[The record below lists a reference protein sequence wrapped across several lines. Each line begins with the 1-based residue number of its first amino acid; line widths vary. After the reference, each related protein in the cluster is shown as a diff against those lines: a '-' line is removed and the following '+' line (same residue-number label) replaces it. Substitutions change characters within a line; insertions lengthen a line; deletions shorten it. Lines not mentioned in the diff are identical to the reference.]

1 MWALAIL
8 REQVKKVGIP
18 GYLIPSI
25 QFRVRLMLN
34 IIRILIASL
43 IFVGQ
48 TSFLFADR
56 IKDLTSLAGIRS
68 NQLVGYGVVVG
79 LAGTGDGNTGIT
91 LQSVQSLVSRFGV
104 TSDIDGFNGDNAAAV
119 MLTADLPPFTK
130 PGQAIDVTV
139 STVGG
144 AASLKG
150 GTLLMSPLLG
160 ADGETYAIAQG
171 NIVVG
176 GLGVEGGD
184 NSSLTVNIP
193 TVGRIPRG
201 ASVER
206 LVPTEF
212 LSTDFVIL
220 NLHRGDFSTANNIAN
235 AVNDTLG
242 PGTAIPLDTNSIRVR
257 APADPTQKVSFVSI
271 LENIDVERG
280 TPPAKIIV
288 NSRTGTLV
296 ISGNVKVT
304 PAAVSHGT
312 LSVKV
317 SEDVNIEGG
326 DATAIGDGAQANAAA
341 AAAVPDTEI
350 VVEEDLAKAFL
361 FDSGVSLSDLVDA
374 INAVGA
380 TPSDLVAILE
390 ALREAGALNAELI
403 VI

>member
-1 MWALAIL
+1 MNHFFKTLL
-8 REQVKKVGIP
+8 
-18 GYLIPSI
+18 LII
-25 QFRVRLMLN
+25 F
-34 IIRILIASL
+34 
-43 IFVGQ
+43 IFVCQ
-48 TSFLFADR
+48 ANLVSADR

-79 LAGTGDGNTGIT
+79 LAGSGDGNTGIT
-91 LQSVQSLVSRFGV
+91 LQSMQSLVSRFGI
-104 TSDIDGFNGDNAAAV
+104 TSGLDGFNGDNAAAV
-119 MLTADLPPFTK
+119 MITADLPPFTK
-130 PGQAIDVTV
+130 PGQSIDVTV

-144 AASLKG
+144 ATSLKG

-171 NIVVG
+171 NVVVG

-220 NLHRGDFSTANNIAN
+220 NLHKGDFSTANNIAN
-235 AVNDTLG
+235 AVDSVFG
-242 PGTAIPLDTNSIRVR
+242 PGSAIPLDTNSIRVR
-257 APADPTQKVSFVSI
+257 APEDPTQKVAFVSV
-271 LENIDVERG
+271 LENIEVQRSE
-280 TPPAKIIV
+280 PAAKIIV

-296 ISGNVKVT
+296 ICGNVRVT

-317 SEDVNIEGG
+317 SEDMEIEGG
-326 DATAIGDGAQANAAA
+326 DATAIGDGAQANAEAT
-341 AAAVPDTEI
+341 AVPQTEI
-350 VVEEDLAKAFL
+350 EVKEDLAKAFL
-361 FDSGVSLSDLVDA
+361 FDAGVSLSDLVDA

>member
-1 MWALAIL
+1 MS
-8 REQVKKVGIP
+8 R
-18 GYLIPSI
+18 Y
-25 QFRVRLMLN
+25 
-34 IIRILIASL
+34 IRIITLITFALCSQSNL
-43 IFVGQ
+43 A
-48 TSFLFADR
+48 LADR

-79 LAGTGDGNTGIT
+79 LAGSGDGNTGIT
-91 LQSVQSLVSRFGV
+91 LQSMQSLVARFGI
-104 TSDIDGFNGDNAAAV
+104 TSGLDGFNGDNAAAV
-119 MLTADLPPFTK
+119 MITADLPPFTK
-130 PGQAIDVTV
+130 PGQSIDVTI

-144 AASLKG
+144 ATSLKG

-171 NIVVG
+171 NVVVG

-193 TVGRIPRG
+193 TVGRIPGG

-235 AVNDTLG
+235 AIDSVLG
-242 PGTAIPLDTNSIRVR
+242 VGTAIPLDTNSIRVR
-257 APADPTQKVSFVSI
+257 APEDPTQKVAFVSV
-271 LENIDVERG
+271 LENIEVQRSE
-280 TPPAKIIV
+280 PAAKIIV

-317 SEDVNIEGG
+317 SEDVEIEGG

-341 AAAVPDTEI
+341 AEIPQTEI
-350 VVEEDLAKAFL
+350 EVKEDLAKAFL
-361 FDSGVSLSDLVDA
+361 FDAGVSLSDLVDA

>member
-1 MWALAIL
+1 MNHFFKTLL
-8 REQVKKVGIP
+8 
-18 GYLIPSI
+18 LT
-25 QFRVRLMLN
+25 
-34 IIRILIASL
+34 
-43 IFVGQ
+43 IFTFVCQ
-48 TSFLFADR
+48 ANLVSADR

-79 LAGTGDGNTGIT
+79 LAGSGDGNTGIT
-91 LQSVQSLVSRFGV
+91 LQSMQSLVSRFGI
-104 TSDIDGFNGDNAAAV
+104 TSGLDGFNGDNAAAV
-119 MLTADLPPFTK
+119 MITADLPPFTK
-130 PGQAIDVTV
+130 PGQSIDVTV

-144 AASLKG
+144 ATSLKG

-171 NIVVG
+171 NVVVG

-220 NLHRGDFSTANNIAN
+220 NLHKGDFSTANNIAN
-235 AVNDTLG
+235 AVDSVFG
-242 PGTAIPLDTNSIRVR
+242 PGSAIPLDTNSIRVR
-257 APADPTQKVSFVSI
+257 APEDPTQKVAFVSV
-271 LENIDVERG
+271 LENIEVQRSE
-280 TPPAKIIV
+280 PAAKIIV

-296 ISGNVKVT
+296 ISGNVRVT

-317 SEDVNIEGG
+317 SEDMEIEGG
-326 DATAIGDGAQANAAA
+326 DATAIGDGAQANAEAT
-341 AAAVPDTEI
+341 AVPQTEI
-350 VVEEDLAKAFL
+350 EVKEDLAKAFL
-361 FDSGVSLSDLVDA
+361 FDAGVSLSDLVDA

>member
-1 MWALAIL
+1 MFSNGNLEIL
-8 REQVKKVGIP
+8 GQKKLTLNNGDEYIRVSGIVRPRDVSSDNVVQSDRIANADINYIGAGDTARTGKKVGTP
-18 GYLIPSI
+18 KCLIQSTPFKVSN
-25 QFRVRLMLN
+25 MLK
-34 IIRILIASL
+34 ILLSLVASV

-48 TSFLFADR
+48 ANLVLADR

-91 LQSVQSLVSRFGV
+91 LQSMQSLVSRFGV
-104 TSDIDGFNGDNAAAV
+104 TSDLDGFNGDNAAAV

-144 AASLKG
+144 ATSLKG

-184 NSSLTVNIP
+184 KSSLTVNIP

-212 LSTDFVIL
+212 LSTDFIIL

-242 PGTAIPLDTNSIRVR
+242 PGTATALDTNSVRIR
-257 APADPTQKVSFVSI
+257 APLDPTQKVSFVSI
-271 LENIDVERG
+271 LENIEVERAE
-280 TPPAKIIV
+280 PPAKIIV

-304 PAAVSHGT
+304 PQ
-312 LSVKV
+312 L
-317 SEDVNIEGG
+317 
-326 DATAIGDGAQANAAA
+326 
-341 AAAVPDTEI
+341 
-350 VVEEDLAKAFL
+350 FL
-361 FDSGVSLSDLVDA
+361 MVLYQ
-374 INAVGA
+374 
-380 TPSDLVAILE
+380 
-390 ALREAGALNAELI
+390 
-403 VI
+403 

>member
-1 MWALAIL
+1 MHRA
-8 REQVKKVGIP
+8 
-18 GYLIPSI
+18 
-25 QFRVRLMLN
+25 FRYTIFFFVSVVCHLN
-34 IIRILIASL
+34 FA
-43 IFVGQ
+43 
-48 TSFLFADR
+48 FADR

-79 LAGTGDGNTGIT
+79 LAGSGDGNTGIT
-91 LQSVQSLVSRFGV
+91 LQSMQSLVSRFGI
-104 TSDIDGFNGDNAAAV
+104 TSDISGFNGDNAAAV
-119 MLTADLPPFTK
+119 MITADLPPFTK

-144 AASLKG
+144 ATSLKG
-150 GTLLMSPLLG
+150 GTLLMAPLLG

-171 NIVVG
+171 NVVVG

-212 LSTDFVIL
+212 LSTDYVIL

-235 AVNDTLG
+235 AVNEMFG
-242 PGTAIPLDTNSIRVR
+242 EGSAIPLDTNSVRIR
-257 APADPTQKVSFVSI
+257 APQDPTQKVSFVSI
-271 LENIDVERG
+271 LENLEVERSE
-280 TPPAKIIV
+280 PAAKIIV

-317 SEDVNIEGG
+317 SEDMDVEGG
-326 DATAIGDGAQANAAA
+326 DAIAVGDGAQANAAA
-341 AAAVPDTEI
+341 AQIADTEI
-350 VVEEDLAKAFL
+350 EVTEDVAKAFL
-361 FDSGVSLSDLVDA
+361 FDAGVSLSDLVDA

>member
-1 MWALAIL
+1 MS
-8 REQVKKVGIP
+8 R
-18 GYLIPSI
+18 Y
-25 QFRVRLMLN
+25 
-34 IIRILIASL
+34 IRIIILITFALCSQSNL
-43 IFVGQ
+43 A
-48 TSFLFADR
+48 LADR

-79 LAGTGDGNTGIT
+79 LAGSGDGNTGIT
-91 LQSVQSLVSRFGV
+91 LQSMQSLVARFGI
-104 TSDIDGFNGDNAAAV
+104 TSGLDGFNGDNAAAV
-119 MLTADLPPFTK
+119 MITADLPPFTK
-130 PGQAIDVTV
+130 PGQSIDVTI

-144 AASLKG
+144 ATSLKG

-171 NIVVG
+171 NVVVG

-193 TVGRIPRG
+193 TVGRIPGG

-235 AVNDTLG
+235 AIDSVLG
-242 PGTAIPLDTNSIRVR
+242 VGTAIPLDTNSIRVR
-257 APADPTQKVSFVSI
+257 APEDPTQKVAFVSV
-271 LENIDVERG
+271 LENIEVQRSE
-280 TPPAKIIV
+280 PAAKIIV

-317 SEDVNIEGG
+317 SEDVEIEGG

-341 AAAVPDTEI
+341 AEIPQTEI
-350 VVEEDLAKAFL
+350 EVKEDLAKAFL
-361 FDSGVSLSDLVDA
+361 FDAGVSLSDLVDA

>member
-1 MWALAIL
+1 MMLMRLFAIISLTTLASA
-8 REQVKKVGIP
+8 V
-18 GYLIPSI
+18 S
-25 QFRVRLMLN
+25 
-34 IIRILIASL
+34 
-43 IFVGQ
+43 
-48 TSFLFADR
+48 ADR
-56 IKDLTSLAGIRS
+56 IKDLTSLAGVRS

-91 LQSVQSLVSRFGV
+91 LQSMQSLVSRFGV
-104 TSDIDGFNGDNAAAV
+104 TSDLGGFNGDNAAAV
-119 MLTADLPPFTK
+119 MITADLPPFTK
-130 PGQAIDVTV
+130 PGQTIDVTV

-171 NIVVG
+171 NVVVG
-176 GLGVEGGD
+176 GLGVEGAD

-193 TVGRIPRG
+193 TVGRIPKG

-212 LSTDFVIL
+212 LDADFVIL
-220 NLHRGDFSTANNIAN
+220 NLHRGDFTTAHNITN
-235 AVNDTLG
+235 SINDLFG
-242 PGTAIPLDTNSIRVR
+242 EGTAISLDKNSIRVA
-257 APADPTQKVSFVSI
+257 APQDPTQKVGFVSI
-271 LENIDVERG
+271 LENIEVVRSE
-280 TPPAKIIV
+280 PPAKIIV

-317 SEDVNIEGG
+317 NEDVNVQGG
-326 DATAIGDGAQANAAA
+326 DAIAIGDGAQANAAGE
-341 AAAVPDTEI
+341 AVEDTEI
-350 VVEEDLAKAFL
+350 IVEEETAKAFL
-361 FDSGVSLSDLVDA
+361 FDAGVSLNELVDA

>member
-1 MWALAIL
+1 MNHFFKTLIL
-8 REQVKKVGIP
+8 T
-18 GYLIPSI
+18 
-25 QFRVRLMLN
+25 
-34 IIRILIASL
+34 
-43 IFVGQ
+43 IFTFVCQ
-48 TSFLFADR
+48 ANLVSADR

-79 LAGTGDGNTGIT
+79 LAGSGDGNTGIT
-91 LQSVQSLVSRFGV
+91 LQSMQSLVSRFGI
-104 TSDIDGFNGDNAAAV
+104 TSGLDGFNGDNAAAV
-119 MLTADLPPFTK
+119 MITADLPPFTK
-130 PGQAIDVTV
+130 PGQSIDVTV

-144 AASLKG
+144 ATSLKG

-171 NIVVG
+171 NVVVG

-220 NLHRGDFSTANNIAN
+220 NLHKGDFSTANNIAN
-235 AVNDTLG
+235 AVDSVFG
-242 PGTAIPLDTNSIRVR
+242 PGSAIPLDTNSIRVR
-257 APADPTQKVSFVSI
+257 APEDPTQKVAFVSV
-271 LENIDVERG
+271 LENIEVQRSE
-280 TPPAKIIV
+280 PAAKIIV

-296 ISGNVKVT
+296 ISGNVRVT

-317 SEDVNIEGG
+317 SEDMEIEGG
-326 DATAIGDGAQANAAA
+326 DATAIGDGAQANAEAT
-341 AAAVPDTEI
+341 AVPQTEI
-350 VVEEDLAKAFL
+350 EVKEDLAKAFL
-361 FDSGVSLSDLVDA
+361 FDAGVSLSDLVDA